1 MLAICRHANHHL
13 GILIVLPLAK
23 FVFAITD
30 DLLSELSKKP
40 PIIMLRK
47 RSTC

>member
-13 GILIVLPLAK
+13 GILIVLPLVE

-30 DLLSELSKKP
+30 EHLSEPFKKP
-40 PIIMLRK
+40 TTVMLRK